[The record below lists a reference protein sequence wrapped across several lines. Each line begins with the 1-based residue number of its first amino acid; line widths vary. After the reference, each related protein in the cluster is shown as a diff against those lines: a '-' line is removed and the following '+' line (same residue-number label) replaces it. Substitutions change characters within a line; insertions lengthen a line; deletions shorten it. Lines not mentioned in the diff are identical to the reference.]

1 MAIDYSAGSGRRG
14 AYANLARALQS
25 KLEAENTREAEN
37 IRRRGLFGS
46 GITQENLQGLAS
58 TGLGIA
64 QFGQDRM
71 DKQRADATDSFN
83 RRMDRN
89 QKLYD
94 RYASS
99 TDPRDQKR
107 ADMLLLEMNQEQDRF
122 EDAMREYSKSGMF
135 GTGFGSDVVDYD
147 VDTGFMKDMYNPK
160 KVGSSGRRRNVRGG
174 RGFGENRV
182 TPEATTGRPT
192 NVRGNTPFG
201 ANRVTPQN
209 PQYQG
214 SGQTPLSTQGSN
226 PNAQMRIPQS
236 EEEAKYGLGTSFM
249 EDLQRKQVPG
259 VTQQTI
265 TAPKR
270 QPIVPTGPE
279 QDEFIKNRNALRY
292 ADDITSTYDPNYVS
306 QNYDPEELNRIRQ
319 RASNLRY

>member
-1 MAIDYSAGSGRRG
+1 MAIDYDAGSGRRG
-14 AYANLARALQS
+14 AYQNLARALQM
-25 KLEAENTREAEN
+25 KLEAENSRRAED
-37 IRRRGLFGS
+37 IRRQGLFGT
-46 GITQENLQGLAS
+46 GITQETLSGLAQ

-83 RRMDRN
+83 RRMARN
-89 QKLYD
+89 QKLYE

-135 GTGFGSDVVDYD
+135 GTGFGSDIVDYD

-160 KVGSSGRRRNVRGG
+160 KVGSSGRKRNVRGG
-174 RGFGENRV
+174 RAFGENRV
-182 TPEATTGRPT
+182 TPEVATGRPR

-209 PQYQG
+209 PQYMG
-214 SGQTPLSTQGSN
+214 SGQTPNETRDQNL
-226 PNAQMRIPQS
+226 PYAPDL
-236 EEEAKYGLGTSFM
+236 EALQVDNLTPSPKPDTFTELEMAPIKNKRYTASSPA
-249 EDLQRKQVPG
+249 EDEAIR
-259 VTQQTI
+259 
-265 TAPKR
+265 
-270 QPIVPTGPE
+270 
-279 QDEFIKNRNALRY
+279 NRNALKY
-292 ADDITSTYDPNYVS
+292 ADDITSAYDPNYVS
-306 QNYDPEELNRIRQ
+306 QNYDPDELNRIRK
-319 RASNLRY
+319 RALMQGY